1 MSKQHLCYVQLVLQL
16 DQHLL
21 HQEGAFSFT
30 WDRAGGRHKM
40 QTCFLMI
47 CSVYVLPVKGK

>member
-1 MSKQHLCYVQLVLQL
+1 MSKQHLCYIQLVLQL

-21 HQEGAFSFT
+21 HREGAFSFT
-30 WDRAGGRHKM
+30 WDHAGGRHKM

-47 CSVYVLPVKGK
+47 CSVYVLSVKGK